1 MDLFGGTIKNLE
13 NGLNYATVRQK
24 TIAQNIA
31 NVDTPNYKA
40 KSVSFKDLLQ
50 EANNEVLTAN
60 RTDARHINF
69 TGESTTS
76 GVYSYANLKYRQ
88 DGNGVDMDTEQAN
101 LAKNAIYYNALI
113 ERVSSKFNTLQTVLK
128 GGN

>member
-50 EANNEVLTAN
+50 EANNEALTAN

-69 TGESTTS
+69 TGESTTP
-76 GVYSYANLKYRQ
+76 GVYSYENLKYRQ
-88 DGNGVDMDTEQAN
+88 DRNGVDMDTEQAN
-101 LAKNAIYYNALI
+101 LAKNTIYYNALI

>member
-1 MDLFGGTIKNLE
+1 
-13 NGLNYATVRQK
+13 
-24 TIAQNIA
+24 
-31 NVDTPNYKA
+31 
-40 KSVSFKDLLQ
+40 
-50 EANNEVLTAN
+50 
-60 RTDARHINF
+60 
-69 TGESTTS
+69 STTP